1 MRLINTNG
9 KTDKGTLFIFEQQ
22 NRLEMFKSTQESD
35 IIMVTHANAAL
46 STYEASYRQ

>member
-22 NRLEMFKSTQESD
+22 NRLEKFKSIQESD
-35 IIMVTHANAAL
+35 IIVVTYANTAL
-46 STYEASYRQ
+46 STYEAFYRQ